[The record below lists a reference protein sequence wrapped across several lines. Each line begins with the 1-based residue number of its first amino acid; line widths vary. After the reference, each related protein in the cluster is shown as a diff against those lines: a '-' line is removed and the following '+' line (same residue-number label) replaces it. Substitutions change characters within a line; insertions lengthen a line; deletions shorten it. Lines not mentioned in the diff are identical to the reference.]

1 MGGIFTFQT
10 GSDDGSRLWVNNVM
24 VVDNWGMHGTKY
36 VEGEIK
42 LSKGY
47 HNIKVHMF
55 ENGGGATAYANW
67 HTDKTADFEPIHVF
81 HQTLTE

>member
-1 MGGIFTFQT
+1 
-10 GSDDGSRLWVNNVM
+10 M

-67 HTDKTADFEPIHVF
+67 HSDKTADFEPIHVF
-81 HQTLTE
+81 HPTLTE

>member
-67 HTDKTADFEPIHVF
+67 HNEKSTDFTPIHVF
-81 HQTLTE
+81 HPTLTE